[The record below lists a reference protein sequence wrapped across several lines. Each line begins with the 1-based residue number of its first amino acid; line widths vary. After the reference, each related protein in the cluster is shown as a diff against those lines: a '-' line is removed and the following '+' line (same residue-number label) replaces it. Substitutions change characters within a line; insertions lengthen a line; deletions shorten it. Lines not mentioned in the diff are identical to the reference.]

1 MPTIELSVENRI
13 SRHLAAVRIMSY
25 MVYPDNPERREAS
38 EIIFRTRLADWYSG
52 TYAKRSLELQKEL
65 LQSAESKLGKELSRA
80 YAHPSE
86 WMRNR
91 LFSDFLKP
99 FGDLY
104 EAAVALTNSPS
115 EAAIRS
121 EWTRHW
127 FAVVYTGKL
136 VCLIGSIAQHH
147 ARLGASLNKAI
158 HILRETEGNDKELN
172 AGFRQFGY
180 RGIYDSSLKK
190 AWRQFKPVAHLCA
203 AYVTTET
210 HFYEEEIANDFMD
223 YWQQPPALYDDD
235 AFRTFC
241 WVAKSVEHFVTEFRP
256 HGLRHALIPEDEIF
270 RLPNEI
276 CDPATPLGKFRAL
289 TEKELAAL
297 GTYRAPKSF
306 VY

>member
-104 EAAVALTNSPS
+104 EAA
-115 EAAIRS
+115 
-121 EWTRHW
+121 EWTRRW

-172 AGFRQFGY
+172 AGFKQLG
-180 RGIYDSSLKK
+180 
-190 AWRQFKPVAHLCA
+190 
-203 AYVTTET
+203 
-210 HFYEEEIANDFMD
+210 
-223 YWQQPPALYDDD
+223 YDDV

-241 WVAKSVEHFVTEFRP
+241 LVAKSVEQFVTEFRP
-256 HGLRHALIPEDEIF
+256 HGLRQALIPEEEIF

-276 CDPATPLGKFRAL
+276 CVPATPLQNFRPL
-289 TEKELAAL
+289 TASELAAL